1 MIAFTI
7 VNPPTPTLV
16 KGIRHLWSTGDII
29 GYHVSINKAGHKQAH
44 MIFPNYKGFRYIVA
58 LLDEAEF
65 FKKES

>member
-7 VNPPTPTLV
+7 VNPTPTLV
-16 KGIRHLWSTGDII
+16 EGVRYLSSTSDII
-29 GYHVSINKAGHKQAH
+29 SYHVSINKAGHKQAH